1 MMEMTTLNQAVES
14 SKRVFDR
21 FFTGKDAFILRRFIL
36 TMRVSGN
43 YNKENGRLQW
53 DKIKWKKEDADLSK
67 YKDSMRPLIERDIA
81 ETEMILKD

>member
-1 MMEMTTLNQAVES
+1 
-14 SKRVFDR
+14 
-21 FFTGKDAFILRRFIL
+21 
-36 TMRVSGN
+36 MRVSGN
-43 YNKENGRLQW
+43 YNKENGRLQL